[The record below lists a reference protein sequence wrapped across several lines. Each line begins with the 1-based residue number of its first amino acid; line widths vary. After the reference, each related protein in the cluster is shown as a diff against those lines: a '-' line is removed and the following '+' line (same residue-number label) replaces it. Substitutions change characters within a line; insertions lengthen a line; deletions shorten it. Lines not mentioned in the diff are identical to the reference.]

1 MPNVG
6 VWSVQEDGR
15 PIRVGRSNAELERS
29 LEDWIEND
37 AGLLQDG
44 LTIVGRQIILEGGRL
59 DLLAVNPQGEWVIVE
74 LKAGRLYREV
84 LVQALDY
91 SSSIASMSALDL
103 RAKVEAYLSS
113 TARPEAAEGLTIEDP
128 DDRQVAVI
136 VAGIGADPG
145 LERIT
150 HHLSSRFEVPIEIV
164 TFDIFNFGDGRKML
178 IREAS
183 ESDEKT
189 VAPSRLSLE
198 GNLAEA
204 DQQGIG
210 DLCRL
215 VLAAAERNGLGTKLF
230 KRAIMVTPPS
240 NRNRI
245 LFTIRMWAK
254 EGKVQLWLWAEG
266 FAEFFPVVNA
276 EVVQRHLGPDPR
288 AWRLLGTEEAKEF
301 ASGLDELFTEI
312 RRRQD
317 QTP

>member
-6 VWSVQEDGR
+6 VWSVRDGR
-15 PIRVGRSNAELERS
+15 PLRVGRSNAELERS

-59 DLLAVNPQGEWVIVE
+59 DLLAVNPQGEWIVVE

-91 SSSIASMSALDL
+91 ASSIAAMPSAEL
-103 RAKVEAYLSS
+103 RGKVETYLSS
-113 TARPEAAEGLTIEDP
+113 SARPEAAEGLTFEDP
-128 DDRQVAVI
+128 DDRQVAII

-145 LERIT
+145 LGRIA
-150 HHLSSRFEVPIEIV
+150 HHLSSRFEVPVEIV
-164 TFDIFNFGDGRKML
+164 TFDIFDIGGESKIL

-183 ESDEKT
+183 EADEQST
-189 VAPSRLSLE
+189 GSRLTLE

-204 DQQGIG
+204 EQQGIG

-215 VLAAAERNGLGTKLF
+215 ILGAAERNGLGTKLF
-230 KRAIMVTPPS
+230 KRAVMVTPPS

-254 EGKVQLWLWAEG
+254 QGKVQLWLWAEG
-266 FAEFFPVVNA
+266 FAEFFPVVDA
-276 EVVQRHLGPDPR
+276 DIVQRHLGPDPR
-288 AWRLLGTEEAKEF
+288 DWRPMGAEEAKEF
-301 ASGLDELFTEI
+301 ASGLDELFVEI

-317 QTP
+317 QVP

>member
-6 VWSVQEDGR
+6 VWSVRDGR
-15 PIRVGRSNAELERS
+15 PVRVGRSNAELERS

-59 DLLAVNPQGEWVIVE
+59 DLLAVNPQGEWVVVE
-74 LKAGRLYREV
+74 LKAGRLYRDV

-91 SSSIASMSALDL
+91 ASSIAAMPSAEL

-113 TARPEAAEGLTIEDP
+113 NARSDGAEGLTVEDP
-128 DDRQVAVI
+128 DDRQVAII
-136 VAGIGADPG
+136 VAGIGADSG
-145 LERIT
+145 LERIA
-150 HHLSSRFEVPIEIV
+150 HHLSSRFEVPVEIV
-164 TFDIFNFGDGRKML
+164 TFDIFDVGDGGRIL

-183 ESDEKT
+183 EVDEQT
-189 VAPSRLSLE
+189 TTPSRLSLE

-215 VLAAAERNGLGTKLF
+215 ILAAAERNGLGTKLF
-230 KRAIMVTPPS
+230 KRAVMVTPPS

-254 EGKVQLWLWAEG
+254 HGKVQLWLWAEG
-266 FAEFFPVVNA
+266 FAEFFPVVDA
-276 EVVQRHLGPDPR
+276 ATVERHLGPDPR
-288 AWRLLGTEEAKEF
+288 AWQLLGPEETKEF
-301 ASGLDELFTEI
+301 ASGLDGLFAEI
-312 RRRQD
+312 RSSQEEA
-317 QTP
+317 Q